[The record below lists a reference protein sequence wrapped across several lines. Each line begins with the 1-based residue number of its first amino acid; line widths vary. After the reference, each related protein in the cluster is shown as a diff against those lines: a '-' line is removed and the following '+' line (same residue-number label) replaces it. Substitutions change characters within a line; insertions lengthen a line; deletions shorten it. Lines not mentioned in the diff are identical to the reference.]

1 MSRGPKPNYINAAF
15 IAVVS
20 CFTFLLAIVV
30 LAGGPRVER
39 SSFAGTP
46 LIIVLFWFFGGLLA
60 FFGSLAMFARKP
72 VAFWVAGIG
81 MSILTLPRIYKAY
94 IDPGFG
100 SLLWV
105 ACYAFLAWEC
115 ITTVRRFRVMNPE
128 PSVRPPAP
136 DQRTAYRFEDGTF
149 VPPELYPRRQNASPP
164 PASTSTVPSS
174 RPAAPPPKTLAHLD
188 AGDFAPLSP
197 EELKRRA
204 QKADRSTLFRFGL
217 RSQIPPVSDERTLLI
232 DKALVAHGILTPER
246 LVEIHETGEQWQK
259 LRPTLQNIATTEQ
272 VAADR
277 ALQQDEAERAATRE
291 QKKAEAAAKRARHA
305 AAVAQRK
312 ATDIV
317 FLGRGVSG
325 GLSDRR
331 ANIERLTTL
340 GLPVLTSPADIAQ
353 ALGCTLPQLRWL
365 AWQSEAAAVSHY
377 VRFIIPKKSG
387 GTRELAAP
395 HAHMAAAQRWILI
408 NILERLTMREP
419 AHGFVRGRSI
429 MSNAVP
435 HVGRDVVINCDLTDF
450 FPSVTFPRVKGIF
463 ESLGYS
469 PAAATVLALICTECP
484 RRVLTHNGQK
494 LHAASGPRAL
504 PQGACTSP
512 ALSNLAARKLDARLE
527 GLARK
532 QGWTYT
538 RYADDLTF
546 SAKGDAA
553 AQCGGILQAVRRLC
567 REESFEV
574 NEKKTRVQRQNVQQ
588 TVTGIVVN
596 KRPNVPR
603 DVYRRVRAILHQ
615 AQKTGLAAQNREQH
629 PNFPLHILGM
639 ISWVHMANPDKAK
652 KLYRAWEKLGQ

>member
-1 MSRGPKPNYINAAF
+1 MNPGPKPPSYISIALMLIFGVGHLFLSWVALSDPKMAAKLNPGTP
-15 IAVVS
+15 IYARAVFGLVIGAA
-20 CFTFLLAIVV
+20 L
-30 LAGGPRVER
+30 
-39 SSFAGTP
+39 FAGS
-46 LIIVLFWFFGGLLA
+46 I
-60 FFGSLAMFARKP
+60 AMVARKR
-72 VAFWVAGIG
+72 VGFWAAGIG
-81 MSILTLPRIYKAY
+81 MICMAGLKVSALTADTSWKQYLYIASCIY
-94 IDPGFG
+94 I
-100 SLLWV
+100 
-105 ACYAFLAWEC
+105 AWE
-115 ITTVRRFRVMNPE
+115 TLHVVWKRSPKPGHPLTQHLDALRANPQTAWLADQLTRV
-128 PSVRPPAP
+128 A
-136 DQRTAYRFEDGTF
+136 
-149 VPPELYPRRQNASPP
+149 
-164 PASTSTVPSS
+164 TSTRPSGAGD
-174 RPAAPPPKTLAHLD
+174 RTPPPPKTLAHLD
-188 AGDFAPLSP
+188 VGDFAPLSP

-217 RSQIPPVSDERTLLI
+217 RNQIPPVTDERTLLI

-277 ALQQDEAERAATRE
+277 ALQQDAADRAATRE

-331 ANIERLTTL
+331 ANIERLTAL
-340 GLPVLTSPADIAQ
+340 GLPVLTSPAEIAQ
-353 ALGCTLPQLRWL
+353 ALGCSIPQLRWL
-365 AWQSEAAAVSHY
+365 AWHSEAAAVSHY
-377 VRFIIPKKSG
+377 VRFTIPKKSG

-553 AQCGGILQAVRRLC
+553 AHCGGILQAVRRLC